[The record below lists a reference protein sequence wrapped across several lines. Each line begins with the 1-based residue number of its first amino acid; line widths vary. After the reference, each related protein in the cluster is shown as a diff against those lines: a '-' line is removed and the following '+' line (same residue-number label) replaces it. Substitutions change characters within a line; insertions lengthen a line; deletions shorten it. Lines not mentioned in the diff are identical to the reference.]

1 MNEGKS
7 IIERTKNRLIEK
19 LPGYTIEELSGVVKE
34 LISKNDSVQES
45 GSVLISAILLARTDL
60 LEQSAD
66 FLRRELYKHEKSM

>member
-19 LPGYTIEELSGVVKE
+19 LSRYAIEELSGDVKE
-34 LISKNDSVQES
+34 LLSKNDSVQEA

-60 LEQSAD
+60 LEKSEN
-66 FLRRELYKHEKSM
+66 FLRRELYKHEESM